1 MTPARRVRRRD
12 AIANR
17 ERVLAAAALAVKTRG
32 EKVPM
37 SEIAELAG
45 VGVATLYRHF
55 ATRQELL
62 AALTYRSFNL
72 ALEHARDA
80 AADQKPALE
89 SLRRFFEQT
98 IKRRQ
103 ELFLP
108 LHGGPVLEDEETTRL
123 RAQIR
128 EALEEVLARGRE
140 EGTVRVDVGAEDI
153 VVTGAL
159 LAQPLANL
167 PDWDHVAR
175 RQAHVFLAGL
185 GATHD
190 VRLPDPTSRSSG
202 TTRATRPR
210 PATRT
215 ARAAQAD

>member
-1 MTPARRVRRRD
+1 
-12 AIANR
+12 
-17 ERVLAAAALAVKTRG
+17 
-32 EKVPM
+32 M

-55 ATRQELL
+55 PTRQELL

-80 AADQKPALE
+80 AAEQQPAIE

-98 IKRRQ
+98 IERHQ
-103 ELFLP
+103 ELILP
-108 LHGGPVLEDEETTRL
+108 LHGGPVFEDEETTRL
-123 RAQIR
+123 RARIR
-128 EALEEVLARGRE
+128 EALEEVLARGRK
-140 EGTVRVDVGAEDI
+140 EGTVRDDVTAEDI

-159 LAQPLANL
+159 LAQPLPNL

-185 GATHD
+185 GANHD
-190 VRLPDPTSRSSG
+190 VRLPDR
-202 TTRATRPR
+202 
-210 PATRT
+210 
-215 ARAAQAD
+215 RAAPAATAIDASA